1 MAKRRHK
8 KKAVAKEIA
17 FERIQYLFD
26 IAEKEY
32 SINPE
37 RSDRYVSLA
46 KKIGMRYRVSIPPE
60 LKRRM
65 CKGCGSFLIPGGNC
79 RVRLKGGLLTITCAK
94 CGRIQRYL
102 LPPKKVVCAPSANKC
117 Q

>member
-1 MAKRRHK
+1 MAKNRYK
-8 KKAVAKEIA
+8 KKAAAKEIA
-17 FERIQYLFD
+17 FERIKHLFD
-26 IAEKEY
+26 VADREY
-32 SINPE
+32 PYDPG

-46 KKIGMRYRVSIPPE
+46 RKIGMRYRVSIPPE

-65 CKGCGSFLIPGGNC
+65 CKGCGSYLTPGANC
-79 RVRLKGGLLTITCAK
+79 RVRLRGGILVITCMK

-102 LPPKKVVCAPSANKC
+102 LPREKADPALSVNGR

>member
-1 MAKRRHK
+1 MAKHRHK

-17 FERIQYLFD
+17 FERINYLFD
-26 IAEKEY
+26 IAGREY
-32 SINPE
+32 QENPD

-46 KKIGMRYRVSIPPE
+46 KKIGMRYRVSIPSE

-65 CKGCGSFLIPGGNC
+65 CKGCGSFLAPGGNC
-79 RVRLKGGLLTITCAK
+79 RVRLKGGLLIITCMK
-94 CGRIQRYL
+94 CGKVQRYL
-102 LPPKKVVCAPSANKC
+102 LPQEKAVSDSSVEKC